1 MSHLAYNLDMKK
13 SYVFIFF
20 LSVSAQASYLDDIR
34 YLDETMLQEEAKT
47 VDTPTPVNLAE
58 KTRARKNKPVAD
70 LEEIYFEDQI
80 NTKAAAPVLENL
92 KKRSR

>member
-1 MSHLAYNLDMKK
+1 MKK

-20 LSVSAQASYLDDIR
+20 LSMSAQASYLDDIR
-34 YLDETMLQEEAKT
+34 YLDETMLQDKISTEEVATEDT
-47 VDTPTPVNLAE
+47 VLE
-58 KTRARKNKPVAD
+58 KTRPRKNKPIAD

-80 NTKAAAPVLENL
+80 NTKAAAPALENL